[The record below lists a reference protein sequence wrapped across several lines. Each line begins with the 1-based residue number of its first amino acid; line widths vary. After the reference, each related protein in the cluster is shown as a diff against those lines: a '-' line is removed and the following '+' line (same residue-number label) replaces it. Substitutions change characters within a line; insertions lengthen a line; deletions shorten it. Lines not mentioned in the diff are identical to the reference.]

1 MIKTTNVFIS
11 GKFTTADTSHPTFIN
26 HSVSDLFSQ
35 EKFTKIQSTKNY
47 HFSND
52 TYLEFQD
59 LESVSFELDKSTLNL
74 EKKMEIS
81 STEKDYSLF
90 ETLENFDDLTTEK
103 EKFFVENSS
112 INYENSKNFNSDQ
125 ILIFNSTKN
134 YRSNTKENYST
145 KSKNVIST
153 KIQTTTK
160 IQFNSKNNNLEEA
173 IEFDLIYLV
182 PIFFGI
188 LSIIIIVI
196 TIILFCIQ
204 KKKKILNRSYS

>member
-1 MIKTTNVFIS
+1 MIETTNVSIS
-11 GKFTTADTSHPTFIN
+11 GKFTTADTSHSTFIN
-26 HSVSDLFSQ
+26 HSVSDFFSQ
-35 EKFTKIQSTKNY
+35 EKFTKIQSSKNY

-59 LESVSFELDKSTLNL
+59 LKSVSFELDKSTLNL

-103 EKFFVENSS
+103 EKFVVENSS

-145 KSKNVIST
+145 KSKNLIST

-196 TIILFCIQ
+196 TIILFCVQ